1 MTRDKIR
8 SQAEERMKKSI
19 QSLQDEFKT
28 LRGSRASQSLF
39 EKIRVDY
46 YGNKV
51 PLNQVATISIPE
63 ARLVIIQPWDRSV
76 LSEIE
81 KAIQKSELSVNPN
94 NDGKVIRINIPPL
107 TEERRKDLVKLTKNT
122 AEQSRVSVRN
132 VRRDANE
139 EIKKAKSD
147 SELSED
153 EAKKATDEI
162 QKLTDKLHRGDQQA
176 PRGQGKGNPR
186 GVSASPDQRSRAA
199 SARTGMPSIAPAT
212 PATSASSWTATAAG
226 PRRGESRAREGH
238 LEGVKAA
245 KRVVA
250 AAAEAG
256 LSYLSLY
263 TFSTENWIARRGG
276 GLLPHV
282 PRALLSEEGVRL
294 LPQERH
300 PDRAQRRHG
309 AAAARTSPRRSK
321 RSPGTRRGSPVSR

>member
-8 SQAEERMKKSI
+8 GQAEERMKKSI
-19 QSLQDEFKT
+19 QALQDEFKT
-28 LRGSRASQSLF
+28 LRGSRASQALF

-107 TEERRKDLVKLTKNT
+107 TEDRRKELVKHTKGT
-122 AEQSRVSVRN
+122 AEQSRISVRN

-139 EIKKAKSD
+139 EVKKAKGD

-162 QKLTDKLHRGDQQA
+162 QKLTDKYIEEINKL
-176 PRGQGKGNPR
+176 
-186 GVSASPDQRSRAA
+186 
-199 SARTGMPSIAPAT
+199 
-212 PATSASSWTATAAG
+212 
-226 PRRGESRAREGH
+226 
-238 LEGVKAA
+238 LEA
-245 KRVVA
+245 KEKEILEV
-250 AAAEAG
+250 
-256 LSYLSLY
+256 
-263 TFSTENWIARRGG
+263 
-276 GLLPHV
+276 
-282 PRALLSEEGVRL
+282 
-294 LPQERH
+294 
-300 PDRAQRRHG
+300 
-309 AAAARTSPRRSK
+309 
-321 RSPGTRRGSPVSR
+321 